1 MSVLSSNNRP
11 SSLSTCFCFLDVD
24 DKIIFGLL
32 VEGNETDDTFS
43 VFRLMS
49 CSVVSNFDLDLAMVF
64 GVLLN
69 FTNFFETGWNGV
81 EKELRAALSL
91 IKLSSEDRKLDEDFF
106 KRLRISV
113 W

>member
-1 MSVLSSNNRP
+1 
-11 SSLSTCFCFLDVD
+11 
-24 DKIIFGLL
+24 
-32 VEGNETDDTFS
+32 
-43 VFRLMS
+43 MS
-49 CSVVSNFDLDLAMVF
+49 CSVESNFDLDLAMVF

>member
-1 MSVLSSNNRP
+1 
-11 SSLSTCFCFLDVD
+11 
-24 DKIIFGLL
+24 
-32 VEGNETDDTFS
+32 
-43 VFRLMS
+43 
-49 CSVVSNFDLDLAMVF
+49 MVF

-81 EKELRAALSL
+81 EKELGAALSP

-106 KRLRISV
+106 KLLRISV

>member
-1 MSVLSSNNRP
+1 
-11 SSLSTCFCFLDVD
+11 
-24 DKIIFGLL
+24 
-32 VEGNETDDTFS
+32 
-43 VFRLMS
+43 MS
-49 CSVVSNFDLDLAMVF
+49 CSVVNNFDLDLAMVF

>member
-1 MSVLSSNNRP
+1 M
-11 SSLSTCFCFLDVD
+11 
-24 DKIIFGLL
+24 L
-32 VEGNETDDTFS
+32 VKGNETDDTFS

-49 CSVVSNFDLDLAMVF
+49 CSVESNFHLDLAMVF

-81 EKELRAALSL
+81 EKELGAALSL